1 MTRELEKSFG
11 VIPLRKESGEWQ
23 VLLVKHRKGHWAFPK
38 GHSEEG
44 ETAQETAFRE
54 LLEET
59 GLHIINILD
68 PIPLQENYIYRKED
82 TIIYKLVDYFLATV
96 EGIVKI
102 DGKEIEDAAWLS
114 LNEAE
119 TQVTFKEG
127 KKLCSMIQKRLLGV

>member
-1 MTRELEKSFG
+1 MTRALEKSFG
-11 VIPLRKESGEWQ
+11 VIPLRKERGEWQ

-44 ETAQETAFRE
+44 EKSQETALRE
-54 LLEET
+54 LNEET
-59 GLHIINILD
+59 GLYVVAILD

-102 DGKEIEDAAWLS
+102 DGKEIEDAVWLS
-114 LNEAE
+114 LSEAE
-119 TQVTFKEG
+119 TQMTFKEG
-127 KKLCSMIQKRLLGV
+127 KKLFSMIQTRLLGV